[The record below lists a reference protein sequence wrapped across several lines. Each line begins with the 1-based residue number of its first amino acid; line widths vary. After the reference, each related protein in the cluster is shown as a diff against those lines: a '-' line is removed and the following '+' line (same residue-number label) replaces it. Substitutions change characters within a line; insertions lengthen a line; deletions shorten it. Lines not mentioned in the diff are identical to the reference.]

1 MITLEKEVAD
11 FREAAFL
18 SCLLHEQDGD
28 VLRDALTLPIEAFSD
43 PARRAMYSAMLAAHQ
58 AGEALDEMSVGPR
71 LAELDKIYK
80 GGGGIR
86 AVAHLYNAV
95 DTAAM
100 LHQHLHILREWGKM
114 RLMKEQQQVA
124 GDLLAKGDLEGWREC
139 FNKMATVADG
149 GGAAQ
154 WFTIRGVQEILDYK
168 IPPDHGLI
176 RNENNEALFEFG
188 SVAGIVGPPG
198 VGKSRMALQLAIS
211 QITGRTWCDLKT
223 IGPARRW
230 LMIGNENSR
239 RRIARDLQGMCK
251 NLSDDKLQILKS
263 NLFTQV
269 PEKDGDLVIAIK
281 ADNMT
286 RWRNTLQKI
295 KPDVVV
301 VDPFE
306 ACLENYDVNDA
317 AEVRDT
323 IQRMVR
329 ISHEANPLA
338 IVIFVH
344 HARTGQANAS
354 QATGFGKDNFAKGSK
369 TFTSMIRLQI
379 NIAPGDPDDFGKLV
393 VSVGKSNDAKP
404 FFPQGV
410 AMDEE
415 TRYYEKW
422 DDFDYE
428 EWRGKIMADG
438 AKKSGRATEARKE
451 KAQIVHQLVKAG
463 HNSRSKLVAHMK
475 ESLGLVDMTARR
487 YISYALKEQTIKE
500 CGLPGQFV
508 AVSNTF

>member
-1 MITLEKEVAD
+1 MIAVEKEEIS

-18 SCLLHEQDGD
+18 ACLLHCQDKA
-28 VLRDALTLPIEAFSD
+28 VLRDALALPVEAFSD
-43 PARRAMYSAMLAAHQ
+43 QGRRAMYSAMIAANQ
-58 AGEALDEMSVGPR
+58 DGDDLNEFSVGLH
-71 LAELDKIYK
+71 LAKLDPLYK
-80 GGGGIR
+80 DGQGFI
-86 AVAHLYNAV
+86 AVTHLYNSV
-95 DTAAM
+95 DTSAL
-100 LHQHLHILREWGKM
+100 LHQHLDRLREWGKM
-114 RLMKEQQQVA
+114 RLLKDQQQVA
-124 GDLLAKGDLEGWREC
+124 TDLLAKGDLEGWREC
-139 FNKMATVADG
+139 FNKMAKVADG
-149 GGAAQ
+149 AGSAQ
-154 WFTIRGVQEILDYK
+154 RFTIRKVQEILDYK
-168 IPPDHGLI
+168 IPPDHGLV
-176 RNENNEALFEFG
+176 RNESDEALFEFG

-239 RRIARDLQGMCK
+239 RRIARDFQGMCK
-251 NLSDDKLQILKS
+251 NLSAEKLDLLRA

-269 PEKDGDLVIAIK
+269 PETDGDMVIAIK

-286 RWRNTLQKI
+286 RWRNTLQRI

-317 AEVRDT
+317 AAVRDT
-323 IQRMVR
+323 IQRMAS
-329 ISHEANPLA
+329 ITHEANPLA
-338 IVIFVH
+338 TVIFVH

-379 NIAPGDPDDFGKLV
+379 NIAPGDADDFGKLV

-410 AMDEE
+410 ALDEE

-422 DDFDYE
+422 DAFDYE
-428 EWRGKIMADG
+428 EWRGKIMEGGGQKAGG
-438 AKKSGRATEARKE
+438 ASKDRKE

-463 HNSRSKLVAHMK
+463 HNSRTKLVAHMK
-475 ESLGLVDMTARR
+475 EALGLPDKTARR
-487 YISYALKEQTIKE
+487 YVMYAVKEGVIKE
-500 CGLPGQFV
+500 YGLPGQY
-508 AVSNTF
+508 AATGNTF